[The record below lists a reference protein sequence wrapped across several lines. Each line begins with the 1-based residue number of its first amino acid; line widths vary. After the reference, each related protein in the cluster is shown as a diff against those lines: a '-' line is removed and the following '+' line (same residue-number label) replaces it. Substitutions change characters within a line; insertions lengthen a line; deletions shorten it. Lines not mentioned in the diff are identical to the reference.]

1 MEEIDLRELF
11 DYFKSK
17 ISWIIIITILVIGIG
32 NLYGNFIRT
41 PMYKSSTSLVLVSEG
56 NGDNSTY
63 TTTEQQLNK
72 NLVGTYSEVIK
83 SKKVLNEVINNL
95 GLDYSTGYLQSAINV
110 SSVTN
115 TEVIVITVNDKDAK
129 LAKDIANETASVFV
143 SEIENYYKLN
153 NVSVLDK
160 AEVAKAPY
168 NVNLIKDNAIYTIIG
183 LVLSCGLIFVVF
195 YFDTT
200 IKTSEE
206 IEKKLG
212 LNVIGI
218 VPKVRRD

>member
-17 ISWIIIITILVIGIG
+17 ISWIIIIVILAIGIG
-32 NLYGNFIRT
+32 NVYGLCLRK

-56 NGDNSTY
+56 SGENVSY
-63 TTTEQQLNK
+63 TNTEQQLNK
-72 NLVGTYSEVIK
+72 NLVGTYSEIIK
-83 SKKVLNEVINNL
+83 SKKVLKEVINNL
-95 GLDYSTGYLQSAINV
+95 NLKYSTSYLQEVISV

-115 TEVIVITVNDKDAK
+115 TEVIVITVSDPSAK
-129 LAKDIANETASVFV
+129 VAALIADETANVFV
-143 SEIENYYKLN
+143 DEIESYYKLN
-153 NVSVLDK
+153 NVSILDR

-168 NVNLIKDNAIYTIIG
+168 NVNLVKDNAIYVLVG

>member
-17 ISWIIIITILVIGIG
+17 ISWIIIIVILAIGIG
-32 NLYGNFIRT
+32 NVYGLCLRT

-56 NGDNSTY
+56 SGDNISY
-63 TTTEQQLNK
+63 TNTEQQLNK
-72 NLVGTYSEVIK
+72 NLVGTYSEIIK
-83 SKKVLNEVINNL
+83 SKKVLRAVINNL
-95 GLDYSTGYLQSAINV
+95 DLKYSTSYLQGIINV

-115 TEVIVITVNDKDAK
+115 TEVIVITVSDPSAK
-129 LAKDIANETASVFV
+129 TAALIADETANVFV
-143 SEIENYYKLN
+143 DEIESYYKLN
-153 NVSVLDK
+153 NVSILDR

-168 NVNLIKDNAIYTIIG
+168 NVNMVKDNVIYVLVG
-183 LVLSCGLIFVVF
+183 LVLSFGLIFVVF

-206 IEKKLG
+206 IENKLG

>member
-17 ISWIIIITILVIGIG
+17 ISWIIIIVILAIGIG
-32 NLYGNFIRT
+32 NVYGLCLRT
-41 PMYKSSTSLVLVSEG
+41 PMYKSNTSLVLVSEG
-56 NGDNSTY
+56 SGDNISY
-63 TTTEQQLNK
+63 TNTEQQLNK
-72 NLVGTYSEVIK
+72 NLVGTYSEIIK
-83 SKKVLNEVINNL
+83 SKRVLKQVINNL
-95 GLDYSTGYLQSAINV
+95 NLDYSTGYLQGVIGV

-115 TEVIVITVNDKDAK
+115 TEVIVITVSDPSAK
-129 LAKDIANETASVFV
+129 LAAEIADETANVFV
-143 SEIENYYKLN
+143 DEIESYYKLN
-153 NVSVLDK
+153 NVSILDR

-168 NVNLIKDNAIYTIIG
+168 NVNMIKDNVIYTLVGI
-183 LVLSCGLIFVVF
+183 VLSCGLIFVFF

-218 VPKVRRD
+218 VPKVKKD